1 VSAPSNRER
10 MLRAIRGEPTDLI
23 PWAPRMDLW
32 AIANRARGTLP
43 PELVGLDLP
52 GISDAFGLGYRVVQA
67 DFYTQ
72 WWTTEDLALLGLG
85 IENRPDFPFRVEVAD
100 LPLDVQVAG
109 HTYRTTVATPAG
121 PLVTEFMLTD
131 EMVRDGAYS
140 PYASR
145 RAIQSP
151 DDLERVAQVFEHLHV
166 VPTPEGFAAYRERT
180 GDRGLAVAQGVI
192 GASPIHLVQHDL
204 MELDSFIYLYHDDP
218 DALHQLAARMEP
230 FFESALEAVLASEVE
245 IFLWGANYD
254 QSVTWPD
261 FFRDEIAPWLRR
273 TSDRAHESGKLLLTH
288 ADGENQALLPFYPGC
303 GIDVAESVCTR
314 PMVRNSLA
322 EVRAGFGPGTTI
334 WGGLPSVALLDSVMD
349 DAAFETF
356 LDGVFDELGTGERLI
371 LGVSD
376 NVPPDANLA
385 RLNMIADRI
394 RAFGPVR
401 PAP

>member
-1 VSAPSNRER
+1 
-10 MLRAIRGEPTDLI
+10 M
-23 PWAPRMDLW
+23 
-32 AIANRARGTLP
+32 
-43 PELVGLDLP
+43 
-52 GISDAFGLGYRVVQA
+52 
-67 DFYTQ
+67 
-72 WWTTEDLALLGLG
+72 
-85 IENRPDFPFRVEVAD
+85 
-100 LPLDVQVAG
+100 AG
-109 HTYRTTVATPAG
+109 HTYSTTVATPAG

-166 VPTPEGFAAYRERT
+166 VPTPV
-180 GDRGLAVAQGVI
+180 GLVATASGLVSEDSPPRAI

-204 MELDSFIYLYHDDP
+204 MEMDLFIYLYHDDP

-230 FFESALEAVLASEVE
+230 FFESVLAAVLASEVE

-273 TSDRAHESGKLLLTH
+273 ASDRAHAAGKLLLTH
-288 ADGENQALLPFYPGC
+288 ADGENQARLPFYPGC

-322 EVRAGFGPGTTI
+322 EVRAGFGPGTTV
-334 WGGLPSVALLDSVMD
+334 WA
-349 DAAFETF
+349 
-356 LDGVFDELGTGERLI
+356 
-371 LGVSD
+371 
-376 NVPPDANLA
+376 
-385 RLNMIADRI
+385 
-394 RAFGPVR
+394 
-401 PAP
+401 